1 MLGRLGRLG
10 KVGDCVAVEG
20 AQLGVES
27 MDGLRIAS
35 VSLTPTPSAKGQAS
49 VKETDE

>member
-1 MLGRLGRLG
+1 
-10 KVGDCVAVEG
+10 
-20 AQLGVES
+20 